1 MSDTDQIVLE
11 DAKESAFILDKAYR
25 RAIRNGDIDSVSKLK
40 PKVEEAYNTYSSAR
54 LKLLEEGVITTD
66 EDVKDMR
73 LIRAEI
79 DDAATTQQLV
89 IGAAKLIAKLITF
102 I

>member
-1 MSDTDQIVLE
+1 MSDTDQIVLDE
-11 DAKESAFILDKAYR
+11 AKESAFILDKAYR
-25 RAIRNGDIDSVSKLK
+25 RAIRNGDIDAVMELK
-40 PKVEEAYNTYSSAR
+40 PKVEEAYNEYSSAR

-66 EDVKDMR
+66 EDVKEMR

-79 DDAATTQQLV
+79 DEAADTQQL
-89 IGAAKLIAKLITF
+89 IAAAMKLISKLKVF